1 MIVQPRI
8 SGYVSPYRASPKS
21 SPVSRGTFLLSSVA
35 GLVPGCNYVV
45 ISNGVCTVSLLLLL
59 PNHYWEE
66 MFPKLIAERFEI
78 EEKYEIKNRLGGS
91 IPLIHGCQVKNP
103 ESLSLSFVSRFTTFF
118 MTCGSSYPI
127 TLRFLEFTVGSAP
140 PLSDT

>member
-1 MIVQPRI
+1 MYLPHRNMIVQPRI

-103 ESLSLSFVSRFTTFF
+103 ESLSLSFVSRFTT
-118 MTCGSSYPI
+118 
-127 TLRFLEFTVGSAP
+127 
-140 PLSDT
+140 LSDVWLVLTNSQA